1 MACFDHRS
9 CPYHSAAPLI
19 ELPEYVVKHHAPRT
33 SHCGCTM
40 TILEDV
46 ENVRVGWPGGALS
59 GPFVFWPVT
68 EVWALGIGHYK
79 MLVAQQHQHQHHFLQ
94 CIQHQRLSI
103 LVPQLF
109 MALYSVRNMAQ
120 HASTDSV
127 ELTSNMRR
135 NEHCLWQQWRDS
147 SSSYFMN
154 EDTCRTLASL
164 PSFL

>member
-1 MACFDHRS
+1 MLES
-9 CPYHSAAPLI
+9 GGPGEPYH
-19 ELPEYVVKHHAPRT
+19 
-33 SHCGCTM
+33 
-40 TILEDV
+40 
-46 ENVRVGWPGGALS
+46 
-59 GPFVFWPVT
+59 FVFWPVT

-79 MLVAQQHQHQHHFLQ
+79 MLVAQQHQHQHQQQQHSFQ
-94 CIQHQRLSI
+94 YIQHQRLSL

-127 ELTSNMRR
+127 ELKYNMIR